1 MMTNRHYF
9 NLMKRKK
16 SGGPSAAVL
25 QYDSENVRQL
35 SVIGS
40 AKGELAQLILET
52 AIDNDMPIQKDST
65 LVANLLD
72 TELAGV
78 PPQLY
83 AVMAEIFQLLEKVD
97 QKY

>member
-1 MMTNRHYF
+1 MMTYRHYF
-9 NLMKRKK
+9 NPMKRKK
-16 SGGPSAAVL
+16 SNGPSAAAL
-25 QYDSENVRQL
+25 QYDSETGRQP

-40 AKGELAQLILET
+40 VKGELAQRILET

>member
-1 MMTNRHYF
+1 
-9 NLMKRKK
+9 MKRKK